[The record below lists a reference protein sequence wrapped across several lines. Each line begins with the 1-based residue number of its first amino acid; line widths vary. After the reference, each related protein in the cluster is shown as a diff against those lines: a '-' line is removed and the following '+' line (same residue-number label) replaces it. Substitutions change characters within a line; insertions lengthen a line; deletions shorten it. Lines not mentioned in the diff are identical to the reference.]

1 LHVIR
6 RDQLVEAQELAEVD
20 EKVAITLID
29 NHFILTNI
37 QLRKRKRDDDDD
49 DEVDEDLP
57 PTKRSRV
64 ATVANSLAC
73 AAAGGL
79 VVWAGLAFT

>member
-6 RDQLVEAQELAEVD
+6 RDQLVEAQELARVD
-20 EKVAITLID
+20 EKVAVTSID
-29 NHFILTNI
+29 NPIILTKT
-37 QLRKRKRDDDDD
+37 QFGKRKRDDDDD
-49 DEVDEDLP
+49 DSVNEDLP

-64 ATVANSLAC
+64 ATVTNSLAC
-73 AAAGGL
+73 AAVGGL